1 MKKVLIVDD
10 DDRIR
15 LFMREALSKFGYQM
29 FEASNGEE
37 ALQIVRREKPQLM
50 LLDLAMPKMTGY
62 EVCKHIRADADPEIK
77 AMKIV
82 VVTAKSYPVDMRT
95 AKEVGC
101 DLYLVKPFGIKELRQ
116 AVGQFLGDAP

>member
-15 LFMREALSKFGYQM
+15 LFMRESLSKYGYQI

-37 ALQIVRREKPQLM
+37 ALQVAQREKPHLI

-62 EVCKHIRADADPEIK
+62 EVCKHVRANADPEIK
-77 AMKIV
+77 AVRIV
-82 VVTAKSYPVDMRT
+82 IVTAKSYPVDMRT

-101 DLYLVKPFGIKELRQ
+101 DLYLVKPFGIKELRE
-116 AVGQFLGDAP
+116 AV